1 MASRNILT
9 GEMKEP
15 RDRLSQLRATILRI
29 SASLDVNTVL
39 QEVVGSD

>member
-15 RDRLSQLRATILRI
+15 WGQLSQLRAAVLRI
-29 SASLDVNTVL
+29 SASVDVVTVL